1 VTTAWL
7 HSSELRVGLG
17 CMRMST
23 DSARNE
29 AQALETI
36 AAAADAGITVFD
48 TARAYGLDATD
59 LGHNERLLAR
69 ALRHRGAHAT
79 ARVVTKGGM
88 TRAGG
93 GWIPDGRAGSI
104 LRDCE
109 ASLAALDGVPIDV
122 YLLHAPD
129 PRTPWTT
136 SIRALARL
144 LGEGMVRRVGVS
156 NVNRAQLDQALDLV
170 DVSAVQVA
178 MSVFDDTAI
187 RGGIVD
193 RCAERGI
200 ACIAHSPLGGP
211 RRARSLARREV
222 LSDVA
227 RRHHATAAE
236 VSLAWLL
243 DRSPVVV
250 AIPGAR
256 RPETAR
262 SCARAAT
269 LTLAA
274 DDLAAINRAFGT
286 GVEVPRNAPHRP
298 RGDADVVVVM
308 GIPGSGK
315 SRLAGDYT
323 DRGYARLNRDDRGGS
338 MRQLDDALDQAL
350 ASGVRNVVLDNTFL
364 TRAARSHVIETAH
377 RHHVGIRC
385 IWLDTPLAQAQ
396 VNLVERLID
405 RFGSLPSPD
414 EMRMLARR
422 EAGLLTPT
430 SQMRTLRELEPPSAD
445 EGFTAVDHVP
455 FERSAIR
462 DGRRPGLFVA
472 AAAPGRP
479 GWVPA
484 FSEADG
490 TSPCLIF
497 DWDPDGS
504 TSALDAALA
513 QVLPGHT
520 GPVEIGLCSHA
531 AGPPVCWCRPPLPGL
546 LLAFAR
552 AQGVDP
558 SSSVLLGISPAHRTL
573 AAALGAY
580 YVAV

>member
-1 VTTAWL
+1 
-7 HSSELRVGLG
+7 
-17 CMRMST
+17 MRMST
-23 DSARNE
+23 DGARDVDL
-29 AQALETI
+29 ALETI
-36 AAAADAGITVFD
+36 AAAVDARITVFD
-48 TARAYGLDATD
+48 TAHAYGLDATD

-69 ALRHRGAHAT
+69 TLRHRGTRAT

-109 ASLAALDGVPIDV
+109 SSLAALDGLPIDL

-129 PRTPWTT
+129 PRTPWAT
-136 SIRALARL
+136 SIRTLARL
-144 LGEGMVRRVGVS
+144 LDKGMVRRVGVS

-222 LSDVA
+222 LNDVA
-227 RRHHATAAE
+227 RRHGATPAE
-236 VSLAWLL
+236 VCLAWLL
-243 DRSPVVV
+243 DRSPVVA

-262 SCARAAT
+262 SSARAAT

-274 DDLAAINRAFGT
+274 DDLAAINRAFNT
-286 GVEVPRNAPHRP
+286 GADVPRHATRRP
-298 RGDADVVVVM
+298 RVEADVVVVM

-315 SRLAGDYT
+315 SRLACDYT
-323 DRGYARLNRDDRGGS
+323 DQGYARLNRDDRGGS

-350 ASGVRNVVLDNTFL
+350 TSGVRNIVLDNTLL

-385 IWLDTPLAQAQ
+385 LWLDTPLAQAQ
-396 VNLVERLID
+396 INLVERLLD
-405 RFGSLPSPD
+405 RFGSLPAPD
-414 EMRMLARR
+414 EIRVRARH
-422 EAGLLTPT
+422 EAGWLTPT
-430 SQMRTLRELEPPSAD
+430 SQMRTLRELEPPSTD
-445 EGFTAVDHVP
+445 EGFIAVDRIP
-455 FERSAIR
+455 FERSVIHG
-462 DGRRPGLFVA
+462 GRRPGLFVA

-484 FSEADG
+484 FAQTYS

-504 TSALDAALA
+504 TSALDAAFA
-513 QVLPGHT
+513 SVHPGRT
-520 GPVEIGLCSHA
+520 GPVEVALCSHA
-531 AGPPVCWCRPPLPGL
+531 GGPPVCWCRPPLPGL
-546 LLAFAR
+546 VLAFAR
-552 AQGVDP
+552 AHHLDLSG
-558 SSSVLLGISPAHRTL
+558 SVLLGTSPTHRSL
-573 AAALGAY
+573 ATAVGAR

>member
-1 VTTAWL
+1 
-7 HSSELRVGLG
+7 
-17 CMRMST
+17 MRLST
-23 DSARNE
+23 DSARSE
-29 AQALETI
+29 VQAFETI

-69 ALRHRGAHAT
+69 TLRHHGTHAT

-109 ASLAALDGVPIDV
+109 SSLAALDGLPIDV

-129 PRTPWTT
+129 PRTPWAT
-136 SIRALARL
+136 SIRALGRL
-144 LGEGMVRRVGVS
+144 LDEGMVRRVGVS

-170 DVSAVQVA
+170 DVSVVQVA
-178 MSVFDDTAI
+178 MSVFDDNAI
-187 RGGIVD
+187 RGGIVE

-200 ACIAHSPLGGP
+200 TCMAHSPLGGP
-211 RRARSLARREV
+211 RRVRTLARRDV
-222 LSDVA
+222 LADVA
-227 RRHHATAAE
+227 RRNDATPAE

-243 DRSPVVV
+243 DRSPMVV
-250 AIPGAR
+250 AVPGAR

-274 DDLAAINRAFGT
+274 VDLAAINRAFST
-286 GVEVPRNAPHRP
+286 GAEVPRDATPRP
-298 RGDADVVVVM
+298 RVEADVVVVM

-350 ASGVRNVVLDNTFL
+350 TSGVRNIVLDNTFL
-364 TRAARSHVIETAH
+364 TRAARSHVIETAR

-396 VNLVERLID
+396 INLVERLLD
-405 RFGSLPSPD
+405 RFGSLPAPD
-414 EMRMLARR
+414 EIRVLARH
-422 EAGLLTPT
+422 EAGWLTPT
-430 SQMRTLRELEPPSAD
+430 SQMRTLRELEPPSPD
-445 EGFTAVDHVP
+445 EGFTTVDHVP

-462 DGRRPGLFVA
+462 RGRRAGLFVA

-479 GWVPA
+479 GWGPA
-484 FSEADG
+484 FAQADR

-513 QVLPGHT
+513 HVRPGHT

-552 AQGVDP
+552 AHRIDP
-558 SSSVLLGISPAHRTL
+558 AASVLLGKSPTHRTL
-573 AAALGAY
+573 ATALGAQ

>member
-1 VTTAWL
+1 MTTRFEVGSSSAAPSEASHAWPTPR
-7 HSSELRVGLG
+7 SEDRAAYARSRGAKCLPTWLG
-17 CMRMST
+17 V
-23 DSARNE
+23 N
-29 AQALETI
+29 
-36 AAAADAGITVFD
+36 
-48 TARAYGLDATD
+48 DAT
-59 LGHNERLLAR
+59 
-69 ALRHRGAHAT
+69 
-79 ARVVTKGGM
+79 
-88 TRAGG
+88 
-93 GWIPDGRAGSI
+93 P
-104 LRDCE
+104 
-109 ASLAALDGVPIDV
+109 
-122 YLLHAPD
+122 
-129 PRTPWTT
+129 
-136 SIRALARL
+136 
-144 LGEGMVRRVGVS
+144 
-156 NVNRAQLDQALDLV
+156 
-170 DVSAVQVA
+170 
-178 MSVFDDTAI
+178 
-187 RGGIVD
+187 
-193 RCAERGI
+193 
-200 ACIAHSPLGGP
+200 
-211 RRARSLARREV
+211 
-222 LSDVA
+222 
-227 RRHHATAAE
+227 AE

-243 DRSPVVV
+243 DRSPMVV

-274 DDLAAINRAFGT
+274 DDLAAIDRAFGT
-286 GVEVPRNAPHRP
+286 GREASRHPTPRAPVD
-298 RGDADVVVVM
+298 GDVVVVM

-350 ASGVRNVVLDNTFL
+350 TSGVRNMVLDNTFL

-396 VNLVERLID
+396 INLVERLLD
-405 RFGSLPSPD
+405 RFGSLPAPD
-414 EMRMLARR
+414 EMRVLARH
-422 EAGLLTPT
+422 EAGWLTPT
-430 SQMRTLRELEPPSAD
+430 SQMRTLRELEPPSSD
-445 EGFTAVDHVP
+445 EGFSTVDHVP
-455 FERSAIR
+455 FERSAIH

-484 FSEADG
+484 FAQADK

-513 QVLPGHT
+513 HVRPSHT

-531 AGPPVCWCRPPLPGL
+531 GGPPVCWCRPPLPGL
-546 LLAFAR
+546 VLAFAR
-552 AQGVDP
+552 AHHLDP
-558 SSSVLLGISPAHRTL
+558 VGSVLLGTSPTHRSL
-573 AAALGAY
+573 ATAVGAR